1 MLNINQVLAS
11 ELKIKVK
18 QVEDTI
24 KLLDEGNT
32 VPFIARY
39 RKEMTGGL
47 SDEILRDLFD
57 RLNYLRNL
65 EQRKEEV
72 LRLIDE
78 QGKLTEELKAKIL
91 KADVL
96 RRLEDLYRPYK
107 QKKQTRASKA
117 KLRGL
122 EPLAMVIYNQE
133 IEAGDILI
141 LAADYIVVE
150 EDKALEVKTA
160 KEALEGAMDIIAE
173 IISDDPT
180 FREKIRKM
188 NLDIGFLKMD
198 ASDKE
203 AESVYEMYYDYKE
216 AVKNIADHRVL
227 AVNRAEKEKFIKVKL
242 ESPVDQIVEFLKS
255 EILKNPKSIGYDAL
269 ILAVEDAY
277 KRLIAPS
284 VEREIRSMLTERA
297 EEEAI
302 KVFAKNTK
310 PLLLVPP
317 VRDLVVLAIDPSF
330 RTGCK
335 MTVLDGTGK
344 LLDYKTIYPNA
355 PQNKFA
361 EAKVVLK
368 NMIKKYG
375 VDIIPIGNGT
385 ASRETEQLVS
395 EVIMEMDETVHYT
408 IVSEAGAS
416 VYSASK
422 LATQEYPDLDVSIRG
437 AISIGRRLQDPLAEL
452 VKIDTKH
459 IGVGQYQ
466 HDLNQKKLD
475 TSLTNVV
482 EDCVNSV
489 GVDLNIASPS
499 LLQYVSGISSTV
511 AKNIVAFREENGRFE
526 SRKEIKAVKR
536 LGDKVYEQCAG
547 FLRIYSGKEMLDLTS
562 VHPES
567 YKQTYK
573 LIEKLGYD
581 KKSINQHNI
590 QEIFSDMDERIL
602 AFPVKEEKKEK
613 SKAQNYKSNDNGL
626 KGLAA
631 LKSIQFEKPKKED
644 KGKERKQDIEKHLK
658 AIADDLEL
666 GYFTLRDIVEEL
678 KKPGRDIRDE
688 LPRPIFRSDV
698 LKMEDLRV
706 DMILTGTVRNVVDFG
721 AFVDIGVKQD
731 GLVHISHLSDKFV
744 KKPMDVVSVGD
755 QVKVRVIDIDFKKQ
769 KIALS
774 MTGIKEQ

>member
-1 MLNINQVLAS
+1 MEKIIKILSGELNIKERQVS
-11 ELKIKVK
+11 E
-18 QVEDTI
+18 TI

-47 SDEILRDLFD
+47 SDEVLRDLYE
-57 RLNYLRNL
+57 RLTYLRNL
-65 EQRKEEV
+65 EERKNEV
-72 LRLIDE
+72 IRLIDE
-78 QGKLTEELKAKIL
+78 QGKLTETLKADIL

-96 RRLEDLYRPYK
+96 RRVEDLYRPYK

-117 KLRGL
+117 KAKGL
-122 EPLAMVIYNQE
+122 EPLAMLILNQE
-133 IEAGDILI
+133 TMSGDII
-141 LAADYIVVE
+141 TYAMDYLDE
-150 EDKALEVKTA
+150 TLEVKTPKDA
-160 KEALEGAMDIIAE
+160 IQGAMDIIAE
-173 IISDDPT
+173 IISDKPEH
-180 FREKIRKM
+180 REKIRQM
-188 NLDIGFLKMD
+188 NLDVGFLTMT
-198 ASDKE
+198 AIDKE

-216 AVKNIADHRVL
+216 SVKTIADHRIL
-227 AVNRAEKEKFIKVKL
+227 ATNRGEKEKFIKVKL
-242 ESPVDQIVEFLKS
+242 QSPDEQIVEYLKS
-255 EILKNPKSIGYDAL
+255 ETTMDSKAVGYHELNVA
-269 ILAVEDAY
+269 IEDAY
-277 KRLIAPS
+277 KRLISPS
-284 VEREIRSMLTERA
+284 IEREIRSMLTERA

-317 VRDLVVLAIDPSF
+317 VRDVTIMAIDPSY

-335 MTVLDGTGK
+335 LTVLDETGK
-344 LLDYKTIYPNA
+344 LLDYKTIYPNE
-355 PQNKFA
+355 PRNEIEKSK
-361 EAKVVLK
+361 KVMKAL
-368 NMIKKYG
+368 IEKYG
-375 VDIIPIGNGT
+375 VNVIPIGNGT
-385 ASRETEQLVS
+385 ASRETEQLVAGMLS
-395 EVIMEMDETVHYT
+395 EMKEEVYYT

-475 TSLTNVV
+475 ESLTNVV
-482 EDCVNSV
+482 EDCVNNV

-499 LLQYVSGISSTV
+499 LLAYVSGISSAV
-511 AKNIVAFREENGRFE
+511 AKNIVAYRDEHGRFNQREEL
-526 SRKEIKAVKR
+526 KQVKR

-547 FLRIYSGKEMLDLTS
+547 FLRIHEGKNILDNTS

-567 YKQTYK
+567 YEQTYK
-573 LIEKLGYD
+573 LIERLGYD
-581 KKSINQHNI
+581 MKAIHSDNINT
-590 QEIFSDMDERIL
+590 IFKDIDEKIL
-602 AFPVKEEKKEK
+602 AYEIPEVKTKNSSAKFSSNAK
-613 SKAQNYKSNDNGL
+613 SLHGL
-626 KGLAA
+626 SA
-631 LKSIQFEKPKKED
+631 LKSLKFEQPKKKN
-644 KGKERKQDIEKHLK
+644 KGKERLK
-658 AIADDLEL
+658 AIENHLKGIAKDLDI
-666 GYFTLRDIVEEL
+666 GYFTLKDIVEEL

-688 LPRPIFRSDV
+688 MPKPIFRSDV
-698 LKMEDLRV
+698 LKLEDLRV
-706 DMILTGTVRNVVDFG
+706 DMILPGTVRNVVDFG

-755 QVKVRVIDIDFKKQ
+755 QVKVKVIDIDLDKQ

-774 MTGIKEQ
+774 MKGIKE

>member
-11 ELKIKVK
+11 ELKVKVK
-18 QVEDTI
+18 QVEETI

-47 SDEILRDLFD
+47 SDEILRDLFE
-57 RLNYLRNL
+57 RLTYLRSL

-78 QGKLTEELKAKIL
+78 QGKLTEELKTEIL

-117 KLRGL
+117 KDKGL
-122 EPLAMVIYNQE
+122 EPLAMIIYEQGLE
-133 IEAGDILI
+133 TGELLT
-141 LAADYIVVE
+141 LALDYVDE
-150 EDKALEVKTA
+150 EKEVNTP
-160 KEALEGAMDIIAE
+160 KEAIEGAMDIIAE
-173 IISDDPT
+173 IISDDPNH
-180 FREKIRKM
+180 REKIRKM
-188 NLDIGFLKMD
+188 NLDIAFLKMD
-198 ASDKE
+198 AVDKE

-216 AVKNIADHRVL
+216 SVKNIADHRVL

-242 ESPVDQIVEFLKS
+242 ESPVDQIVEYLKS
-255 EILKNPKSIGYDAL
+255 EIIKNPKSIGHDAL
-269 ILAVEDAY
+269 ISAIEDAY

-284 VEREIRSMLTERA
+284 IEREIRSMLTERA

-317 VRDLVVLAIDPSF
+317 VREMVILAIDPSF

-335 MTVLDGTGK
+335 ITVLDGTGK
-344 LLDYKTIYPNA
+344 LLAYKTIYPNA
-355 PQNKFA
+355 PQNKYE

-368 NMIKKYG
+368 DMIKKYK
-375 VDIIPIGNGT
+375 VDIVPIGNGT
-385 ASRETEQLVS
+385 ASRETEQLVAEVIS
-395 EVIMEMDETVHYT
+395 EVDEMVHYT

-422 LATQEYPDLDVSIRG
+422 LATEEYPDLDVSIRG

-499 LLQYVSGISSTV
+499 LLQYVSGISSAV
-511 AKNIVAFREENGRFE
+511 AKNIVAYREENGRFE
-526 SRKEIKAVKR
+526 SRKALKEVKR

-547 FLRIYSGKEMLDLTS
+547 FLRIYNGKEVLDLTS

-567 YKQTYK
+567 YKQTYQ
-573 LIEKLGYD
+573 LMDKLGYD
-581 KKSINQHNI
+581 IKAINEHNI
-590 QEIFSDMDERIL
+590 QEFFSDIDDKIL
-602 AFPVKEEKKEK
+602 AFPVKEEKKAK
-613 SKAQNYKSNDNGL
+613 PKAQSFKSNKDSL

-631 LKSIQFEKPKKED
+631 LQSLQFEKPKKED

-658 AIADDLEL
+658 AIAEELDL

-688 LPRPIFRSDV
+688 MPKPIFRSDV
-698 LKMEDLRV
+698 LKMEDLRI
-706 DMILTGTVRNVVDFG
+706 DMVLTGTVRNVVDFG

-731 GLVHISHLSDKFV
+731 GLVHISHLSDKFI

-755 QVKVRVIDIDFKKQ
+755 QVKVRVIDVDLKKQ

-774 MTGIKEQ
+774 MTGIKEEK

>member
-1 MLNINQVLAS
+1 MLNINQVLAA

-18 QVEDTI
+18 QVEETI

-39 RKEMTGGL
+39 RKEVTGGL
-47 SDEILRDLFD
+47 SDEVLRDLFE
-57 RLNYLRNL
+57 RLTYLRNL
-65 EQRKEEV
+65 EQRKEEII
-72 LRLIDE
+72 RLIDE
-78 QGKLTEELKAKIL
+78 QGKLTEDLRAEIL
-91 KADVL
+91 KAEVL

-117 KLRGL
+117 KAKGL
-122 EPLAMVIYNQE
+122 EPLAVLIHEQE
-133 IEAGDILI
+133 
-141 LAADYIVVE
+141 VE
-150 EDKALEVKTA
+150 EGDLLSLALDYVDAEKEVKNPKQA
-160 KEALEGAMDIIAE
+160 IEGAMDIIAE
-173 IISDDPT
+173 MISDDPT

-188 NLDIGFLKMD
+188 NLEIGFLKVD
-198 ASDKE
+198 AVDKE
-203 AESVYEMYYDYKE
+203 VESVYEMYYDYQE
-216 AVKNIADHRVL
+216 AVKSIANHRIL
-227 AVNRAEKEKFIKVKL
+227 AVNRGEKEKFIKVKL
-242 ESPVDQIVEFLKS
+242 ESPVDQILAYLKDQV
-255 EILKNPKSIGYDAL
+255 ITNRKSIGYDAL
-269 ILAVEDAY
+269 NMAIEDAY

-317 VRDLVVLAIDPSF
+317 VRQVMVLAIDPSY

-335 MTVLDGTGK
+335 LTVLDGTGK
-344 LLDYKTIYPNA
+344 LLAYKTIYPNA
-355 PQNKFA
+355 PQNQVA
-361 EAKVVLK
+361 ESKKVLK
-368 NMIKKYG
+368 DMIKKYKI
-375 VDIIPIGNGT
+375 DIIPIGNGT
-385 ASRETEQLVS
+385 ASRETEQLVA
-395 EVIMEMDETVHYT
+395 EVISEIDQTVHYT

-422 LATQEYPDLDVSIRG
+422 LATEEYPDLDVSIRG

-475 TSLTNVV
+475 SSLTNVV

-499 LLQYVSGISSTV
+499 LLKYVSGISSAV
-511 AKNIVAFREENGRFE
+511 AKNIVAYREENGRFE
-526 SRKEIKAVKR
+526 SREGLKKVKR

-547 FLRIYSGKEMLDLTS
+547 FLRIYNGKEVLDLTS

-567 YKQTYK
+567 YGQTYQ

-581 KKSINQHNI
+581 LDAINEKTIQSIFNDI
-590 QEIFSDMDERIL
+590 DDRIL
-602 AFPVKEEKKEK
+602 AFPVAEEKKEK
-613 SKAQNYKSNDNGL
+613 PKGQSFKSSQSNL

-631 LKSIQFEKPKKED
+631 LKSLQFEKPKKSN
-644 KGKERKQDIEKHLK
+644 KGKERKQAIEKHLK
-658 AIADDLEL
+658 AIAASLDL

-688 LPRPIFRSDV
+688 MPKPIFRSDV

-706 DMILTGTVRNVVDFG
+706 DMVLTGTVRNVVDFG

-744 KKPMDVVSVGD
+744 KRPMDVVSVGD
-755 QVKVRVIDIDFKKQ
+755 QVKVRVIDVDLKKQ

-774 MTGIKEQ
+774 MTGIKE

>member
-1 MLNINQVLAS
+1 MDKIVKILSQ
-11 ELKIKVK
+11 ELKIKER
-18 QVEDTI
+18 QVTETI

-57 RLNYLRNL
+57 RLNYLKSL
-65 EQRKEEV
+65 EERKVEV
-72 LRLIDE
+72 IRMIDE
-78 QGKLTEELKAKIL
+78 QGKLTEELKTKIL
-91 KADVL
+91 AADVL
-96 RRLEDLYRPYK
+96 RKVEDLYRPYK

-117 KLRGL
+117 KLKGL
-122 EPLAMVIYNQE
+122 EPLAMLIFEQKTMD
-133 IEAGDILI
+133 GDLI
-141 LAADYIVVE
+141 TLSMDYINE
-150 EDKALEVKTA
+150 ELDVKTPKDA
-160 KEALEGAMDIIAE
+160 ITGAMDIIAE
-173 IISDDPT
+173 MISDMPEH
-180 FREKIRKM
+180 REKIRNM
-188 NLDIGFLKMD
+188 NLEISFLMMKAVD
-198 ASDKE
+198 PK

-216 AVKNIADHRVL
+216 AVKSIANHRVL
-227 AVNRAEKEKFIKVKL
+227 ATNRAEKEKFIKVKL
-242 ESPVDQIVEFLKS
+242 ESPIDQIVAYLKA
-255 EILKNPKSIGYDAL
+255 ETIHNKNAIGAHELDFA
-269 ILAVEDAY
+269 IEDAY

-284 VEREIRSMLTERA
+284 IEREIRSMLTERA
-297 EEEAI
+297 EEDGI

-317 VRDLVVLAIDPSF
+317 VRDVIIMAIDPSF

-335 MTVLDGTGK
+335 ITVLDETGK
-344 LLDYKTIYPNA
+344 LLDYATIYPNA
-355 PQNKFA
+355 PKFDVA
-361 EAKVVLK
+361 GSKRVMMK
-368 NMIKKYG
+368 MIKAHH
-375 VDIIPIGNGT
+375 VNVIPIGNGT
-385 ASRETEQLVS
+385 ASRETEQVVAEMLA
-395 EVIMEMDETVHYT
+395 EMDEEVYFT

-475 TSLTNVV
+475 DSLTNVV

-499 LLQYVSGISSTV
+499 LLAYVSGISSAV
-511 AKNIVAFREENGRFE
+511 AKNIVAYRDDHGRFN
-526 SRKEIKAVKR
+526 SRNDLKQVKR

-547 FLRIYSGKEMLDLTS
+547 FLRIYEGDNILDNTS

-567 YKQTYK
+567 YSQTFR
-573 LIEKLGYD
+573 LIEQLGYSLD
-581 KKSINQHNI
+581 DINSSNI
-590 QEIFSDMDERIL
+590 NTIFANIDEEIL
-602 AFPVKEEKKEK
+602 AYKIPEVEKKKEK
-613 SKAQNYKSNDNGL
+613 QSFKTDSKQL

-631 LKSIQFEKPKKED
+631 LKNVHFEKPKKTNA
-644 KGKERKQDIEKHLK
+644 GKERLKDIENHLK
-658 AIADDLEL
+658 GIAKDLDL

-688 LPRPIFRSDV
+688 MPKPIFRSDV
-698 LKMEDLRV
+698 LKLEDLRI
-706 DMILTGTVRNVVDFG
+706 DMILPGTVRNVVDFG

-731 GLVHISHLSDKFV
+731 GLVHISHLSEKFV
-744 KKPMDVVSVGD
+744 KRPMDVVSVGD
-755 QVKVRVIDIDFKKQ
+755 QVKVRVIEVDLDKQ

-774 MTGIKEQ
+774 MKGIKE

>member
-1 MLNINQVLAS
+1 MDKIVKILSS
-11 ELKIKVK
+11 ELKIKER
-18 QVEDTI
+18 QVSETI

-57 RLNYLRNL
+57 RLTYLRNL
-65 EQRKEEV
+65 EERKDEV
-72 LRLIDE
+72 IRLIDE
-78 QGKLTEELKAKIL
+78 QGKLTEELKADIM
-91 KADVL
+91 AAEVL
-96 RRLEDLYRPYK
+96 RRVEDLYRPYK

-117 KLRGL
+117 KAKGL
-122 EPLAMVIYNQE
+122 EPFAMMIFEQATLE
-133 IEAGDILI
+133 GDLI
-141 LAADYIVVE
+141 TMSMAYINE
-150 EDKALEVKTA
+150 ELGVKTP
-160 KEALEGAMDIIAE
+160 KEAIQGAMDIIAE
-173 IISDDPT
+173 MISDKPEH
-180 FREKIRKM
+180 REKIRNM
-188 NLDIGFLKMD
+188 NLEVGFLSMTAVD
-198 ASDKE
+198 AE

-216 AVKNIADHRVL
+216 AVKTIADHRIL
-227 AVNRAEKEKFIKVKL
+227 ATNRAEKEKFIKVKL
-242 ESPVDQIVEFLKS
+242 ESPSDQILDYLKA
-255 EILKNPKSIGYDAL
+255 ETITNAKSVGHHEL
-269 ILAVEDAY
+269 VFAVEDAY

-284 VEREIRSMLTERA
+284 IEREIRSMLTERA

-317 VRDLVVLAIDPSF
+317 VRDVTVMAIDPSY

-335 MTVLDGTGK
+335 ITVLDETGK
-344 LLDYKTIYPNA
+344 LLAYTTIYPNA
-355 PQNKFA
+355 PHNQ
-361 EAKVVLK
+361 
-368 NMIKKYG
+368 IKESKEIMKELIRDYN
-375 VDIIPIGNGT
+375 VNVIPIGNGT
-385 ASRETEQLVS
+385 ASRETEQLVAELLS
-395 EVIMEMDETVHYT
+395 EMNEEVYFT

-475 TSLTNVV
+475 ESLTNVV
-482 EDCVNSV
+482 EDCVNNV

-499 LLQYVSGISSTV
+499 LLAYVSGISSAV
-511 AKNIVAFREENGRFE
+511 AKNIVKYRDDNGRFTE
-526 SRKEIKAVKR
+526 RDELKKVAR

-547 FLRIYSGKEMLDLTS
+547 FLRIHDGKNILDNTS

-567 YKQTYK
+567 YEQTFK
-573 LIEKLGYD
+573 LIEILGYD
-581 KKSINQHNI
+581 LKDIDSTNINT
-590 QEIFSDMDERIL
+590 IFSDIDEKIL
-602 AFPVKEEKKEK
+602 AYKIPEEPKKQPK
-613 SKAQNYKSNDNGL
+613 QTFKAEHKNL

-631 LKSIQFEKPKKED
+631 LKDIKFAKTNKKNP
-644 KGKERKQDIEKHLK
+644 GKERMKAIEAHLK
-658 AIADDLEL
+658 GIAKDLDI
-666 GYFTLRDIVEEL
+666 GYFTLKDVVEEL

-688 LPRPIFRSDV
+688 MPKPIFRSDV
-698 LKMEDLRV
+698 LKLEDLRV
-706 DMILTGTVRNVVDFG
+706 DMVLPGTVRNVVDFG

-731 GLVHISHLSDKFV
+731 GLVHISHLSEKFV
-744 KKPMDVVSVGD
+744 KRPMDVVSVGD
-755 QVKVRVIDIDFKKQ
+755 QVKVRVIDVDLKKQ

-774 MTGIKEQ
+774 MKGIKE

>member
-1 MLNINQVLAS
+1 MNKIIKQLS
-11 ELKIKVK
+11 FELKVQEK
-18 QVEDTI
+18 QVSETI

-47 SDEILRDLFD
+47 SDEVLRDLFD

-65 EQRKEEV
+65 EARKEEV

-78 QGKLTEELKAKIL
+78 QGKLTEELKAEIL
-91 KADVL
+91 EAEVL

-117 KLRGL
+117 KARNL
-122 EPLAMVIYNQE
+122 EPLAMLIFNQE
-133 IEAGDILI
+133 TLNGDLLEI
-141 LAADYIVVE
+141 ASEYINE
-150 EDKALEVKTA
+150 ELDVKTSDDA
-160 KEALEGAMDIIAE
+160 IKGAMDIIAE
-173 IISDDPT
+173 MISDSPD
-180 FREKIRKM
+180 FRDKIRKM
-188 NLDIGFLKMD
+188 NLETSFILTNAVKKDV
-198 ASDKE
+198 
-203 AESVYEMYYDYKE
+203 ESVYEMYYDYKE
-216 AVKNIADHRVL
+216 SLKTIADHRVL
-227 AVNRAEKEKFIKVKL
+227 ALNRAEKEKFIKVKL
-242 ESPVDQIVEFLKS
+242 VSPDEQILEYIKK
-255 EILKNPKSIGYDAL
+255 ETIKNTKAVGYDELVAA
-269 ILAVEDAY
+269 IEDSY
-277 KRLIAPS
+277 KRLISPS
-284 VEREIRSMLTERA
+284 IEREIRSMLTERA

-317 VRDLVVLAIDPSF
+317 VTDVVVMAVDPSF

-335 MTVLDGTGK
+335 LSILDQTGK
-344 LLDYKTIYPNA
+344 LLEYATIYPNA
-355 PQNKFA
+355 PKNEVEKSK
-361 EAKVVLK
+361 EVMKKLIRKHKVNV
-368 NMIKKYG
+368 
-375 VDIIPIGNGT
+375 IPIGNGT
-385 ASRETEQLVS
+385 ASRETEQIVAEMLS
-395 EVIMEMDETVHYT
+395 EMEEEVYFT

-422 LATQEYPDLDVSIRG
+422 LATEEYPDIDVSIRG

-466 HDLNQKKLD
+466 HDLNQTKLD
-475 TSLTNVV
+475 GALTNVV

-511 AKNIVAFREENGRFE
+511 AKNIVTYRDENGKFT
-526 SRKEIKAVKR
+526 SRKQIKKVKR

-547 FLRIYSGKEMLDLTS
+547 FLRIHEGTNVLDDTS

-567 YKQTYK
+567 YDQTFR
-573 LIEKLGYD
+573 LIETLGYNI
-581 KKSINQHNI
+581 KQINSSNI
-590 QEIFSDMDERIL
+590 NTIFADIDEKIL
-602 AFPVKEEKKEK
+602 AYDIPEVTPNKKEA
-613 SKAQNYKSNDNGL
+613 SKFKTDSSNM
-626 KGLAA
+626 KGLNA
-631 LKSIQFEKPKKED
+631 LKSIHFEQPKKVD
-644 KGKERKQDIEKHLK
+644 QGKDRLKDIENHLK
-658 AIADDLEL
+658 GISEDLGI

-688 LPRPIFRSDV
+688 MPKPFFRSDV
-698 LKMEDLRV
+698 LKMEDLTI
-706 DMILTGTVRNVVDFG
+706 DMVLPGTVRNVVDFG

-731 GLVHISHLSDKFV
+731 GLVHISHLSEKFV
-744 KKPMDVVSVGD
+744 KRPMDVVSVGD
-755 QVKVRVIDIDFKKQ
+755 HVKVRVLSIDLEKN

-774 MTGIKEQ
+774 MKGIKE

>member
-1 MLNINQVLAS
+1 MEKIIKILSQ
-11 ELKIKVK
+11 ELKVK
-18 QVEDTI
+18 EHQVRETL

-57 RLNYLRNL
+57 RLTYLRNL
-65 EQRKEEV
+65 EHRKEEV

-78 QGKLTEELKAKIL
+78 QGKLTDSLKKEIVDAV
-91 KADVL
+91 VL
-96 RRLEDLYRPYK
+96 RRVEDLYRPYK

-117 KLRGL
+117 KLKGL
-122 EPLAMVIYNQE
+122 EPLAM
-133 IEAGDILI
+133 LI
-141 LAADYIVVE
+141 FEQKTLEGELINFATAYVDE
-150 EDKALEVKTA
+150 EKEVLSA
-160 KEALEGAMDIIAE
+160 KEAIQGAMDIIAE
-173 IISDDPT
+173 MISDHPEY
-180 FREKIRKM
+180 REKIR
-188 NLDIGFLKMD
+188 NLNLSVGFLLMTATD
-198 ASDKE
+198 AK

-216 AVKNIADHRVL
+216 AVKNIADHRIL
-227 AVNRAEKEKFIKVKL
+227 ATNRAEKEKFIKVKL
-242 ESPVDQIVEFLKS
+242 ESPSDQILEYLKK
-255 EILKNPKSIGYDAL
+255 EIITDVHAIGHHEL
-269 ILAVEDAY
+269 ILAIEDAY

-284 VEREIRSMLTERA
+284 IEREIRSMLTERA
-297 EEEAI
+297 ESEAI

-317 VRDLVVLAIDPSF
+317 VREVVILAVDPSF

-335 MTVLDGTGK
+335 ITVLDETGK
-344 LLDYKTIYPNA
+344 LLDYATIYPNE
-355 PQNKFA
+355 PRNEIEKS
-361 EAKVVLK
+361 KKVLK
-368 NMIKKYG
+368 QMIQKYK
-375 VDIIPIGNGT
+375 VNVIPIGNGT
-385 ASRETEQLVS
+385 ASRETEQLVADLLS
-395 EVIMEMDETVHYT
+395 EMDEEVFYT

-475 TSLTNVV
+475 ESLTNVV

-511 AKNIVAFREENGRFE
+511 AKNIVAYRDENGRFNA
-526 SRKEIKAVKR
+526 RKELKKVKR

-547 FLRIYSGKEMLDLTS
+547 FLRIYEGKNILDNTS

-567 YKQTYK
+567 YEQTFQ
-573 LIEKLGYD
+573 LIEQLGYD
-581 KKSINQHNI
+581 VKAINSANI
-590 QEIFSDMDERIL
+590 LNIFDDIDEKIL
-602 AFPVKEEKKEK
+602 AYDIPEVAVKKEK
-613 SKAQNYKSNDNGL
+613 QAFKSNSNSLHGLNALKQLHFDEPKKVNKGKDRLKNIENHL
-626 KGLAA
+626 KGLA
-631 LKSIQFEKPKKED
+631 K
-644 KGKERKQDIEKHLK
+644 
-658 AIADDLEL
+658 DLNL
-666 GYFTLRDIVEEL
+666 GYPTLKDIVEEL

-688 LPRPIFRSDV
+688 MPKPIFRSDV
-698 LKMEDLRV
+698 LKIEDLRV
-706 DMILTGTVRNVVDFG
+706 DMVLPGTVRNVVDFG

-744 KKPMDVVSVGD
+744 KRPMDVVSVGD
-755 QVKVRVIDIDFKKQ
+755 QIKVRVLDVDLNKQ
-769 KIALS
+769 KISLS
-774 MTGIKEQ
+774 MKGIKA

>member
-1 MLNINQVLAS
+1 LIFSISYIQSFFPPERTKKILGKFNGLSANIIGALLGTITPFCSCSSIPLFIGFTSAGLPIGVTFSFLISSPLVDLASVLLLASIFNWKIALAYVVVGLVLAIIGGSLISKMNMEKYVESFVFQGQNATDDNFEMTFVERLEFGKTQVLDI
-11 ELKIKVK
+11 IKRVW
-18 QVEDTI
+18 
-24 KLLDEGNT
+24 
-32 VPFIARY
+32 
-39 RKEMTGGL
+39 
-47 SDEILRDLFD
+47 
-57 RLNYLRNL
+57 
-65 EQRKEEV
+65 
-72 LRLIDE
+72 
-78 QGKLTEELKAKIL
+78 
-91 KADVL
+91 
-96 RRLEDLYRPYK
+96 LY
-107 QKKQTRASKA
+107 
-117 KLRGL
+117 
-122 EPLAMVIYNQE
+122 
-133 IEAGDILI
+133 ILI
-141 LAADYIVVE
+141 GVGIGAAIHNWIPESVIAAVLGQDKWYSVFLAVFSGIPMYADIFGTLPI
-150 EDKALEVKTA
+150 A
-160 KEALEGAMDIIAE
+160 EAL
-173 IISDDPT
+173 
-180 FREKIRKM
+180 
-188 NLDIGFLKMD
+188 
-198 ASDKE
+198 
-203 AESVYEMYYDYKE
+203 V
-216 AVKNIADHRVL
+216 VKGV
-227 AVNRAEKEKFIKVKL
+227 
-242 ESPVDQIVEFLKS
+242 
-255 EILKNPKSIGYDAL
+255 GYDAL
-269 ILAVEDAY
+269 NLAIEDAY

-284 VEREIRSMLTERA
+284 IEREIRSMLTERA

-317 VRDLVVLAIDPSF
+317 VREVMVLAIDPSF

-335 MTVLDGTGK
+335 LTVLDGTGK

-368 NMIKKYG
+368 DLIKKYG

-385 ASRETEQLVS
+385 ASRETEQLVA
-395 EVIMEMDETVHYT
+395 EVISEMDQTVHYT

-499 LLQYVSGISSTV
+499 LLQYVSGISSAV
-511 AKNIVAFREENGRFE
+511 AKNIVAYREENGRFN
-526 SRKEIKAVKR
+526 SRKDIKAVKR

-547 FLRIYSGKEMLDLTS
+547 FLRIYNGKEVLDLTS

-581 KKSINQHNI
+581 VKTIDEHSI
-590 QEIFSDMDERIL
+590 QEVFADIDERIL
-602 AFPVKEEKKEK
+602 AFPVKEEKKVK
-613 SKAQNYKSNDNGL
+613 PKAQSFKSNNSGL

-631 LKSIQFEKPKKED
+631 LKSIQFEKPKTVN
-644 KGKERKQDIEKHLK
+644 KGKERKEDIERHLK
-658 AIADDLEL
+658 AVAEDLDL

-688 LPRPIFRSDV
+688 MPQPIFRSDV

-706 DMILTGTVRNVVDFG
+706 DMVLTGTVRNVVDFG

-731 GLVHISHLSDKFV
+731 GLVHISHLSEKFV

-755 QVKVRVIDIDFKKQ
+755 QVKVRVIDIDLKKQ

-774 MTGIKEQ
+774 MTGIKA